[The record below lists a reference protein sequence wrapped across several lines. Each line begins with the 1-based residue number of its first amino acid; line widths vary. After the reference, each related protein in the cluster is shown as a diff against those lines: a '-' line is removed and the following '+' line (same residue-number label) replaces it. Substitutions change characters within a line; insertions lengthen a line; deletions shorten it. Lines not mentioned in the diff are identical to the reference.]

1 MGKLIVAGAIIGMS
15 VAMTRM
21 ADAQTAAAPIVQP
34 PAMPIVQPPAMQQR
48 VIANDGAST
57 NSNNNY
63 QVRILQGPLP
73 GPNLGGGSSSDRQR

>member
-1 MGKLIVAGAIIGMS
+1 MGKLIVAGAIIGVS
-15 VAMTRM
+15 VAITRM
-21 ADAQTAAAPIVQP
+21 ADAQTAAA
-34 PAMPIVQPPAMQQR
+34 PIVQPPAMQQR

-63 QVRILQGPLP
+63 QVRILPGPLP